1 MLPYEWHGSGNEPGV
16 ARKTLAFGASAMFTG
31 IAGGLSAIIIQF
43 VAPGSFDMFLS
54 IFLFVG
60 LVVGGLGS
68 IAGTVVGAAFIVIVP
83 NIASDISKS
92 ATGSVYA
99 LLLLAMMHAL
109 PNGIGG
115 FVEERWKRY
124 PERPGLRDAGSD
136 TSGGELSEAPFE
148 DCCGAA
154 SPG

>member
-31 IAGGLSAIIIQF
+31 IAGGLSAMIIQF

-68 IAGTVVGAAFIVIVP
+68 IACTLVGGAFIVIVP
-83 NIASDISKS
+83 NIAADISKA

-99 LLLLAMMHAL
+99 LLLLAMMFVL

-115 FVEERWKRY
+115 FVQERWKLYQDGRA
-124 PERPGLRDAGSD
+124 RPAAGSD
-136 TSGGELSEAPFE
+136 VSGG
-148 DCCGAA
+148 
-154 SPG
+154 